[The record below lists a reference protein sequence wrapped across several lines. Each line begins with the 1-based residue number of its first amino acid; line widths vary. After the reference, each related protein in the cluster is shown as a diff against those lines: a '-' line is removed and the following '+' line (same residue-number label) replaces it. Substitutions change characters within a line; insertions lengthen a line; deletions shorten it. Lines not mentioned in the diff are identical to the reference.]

1 MAGAVVVDA
10 ARQWRWRGGLIRA
23 ERTVKRRLRGL
34 GGLDT
39 TLVRPDLPVH
49 NTTYMVLIPK
59 DKDVRMELANII
71 AEHNSMRAAHDHLV
85 VPLLERSVLK
95 ILSAGKIQAWWRGL
109 RARWAMGPAVHRGL
123 DSLRAATVIQRQWN
137 AWLLK
142 DRLHMLSE
150 LRLFSRFIRR
160 KKRKEMY
167 LSATSLQLLD
177 TARQAQHRSCP
188 ELNLD
193 FYLDPYSALFICST
207 DGGRSVRAGI
217 PDWIGTDI
225 PVEKYSK
232 FLLKDSTP
240 VKRTELH
247 KLLETGCEEVD
258 LAAMKEEDAFSTM
271 IPKNRPERM
280 IRFQSEVEGLRRA
293 AALFLLTWNSRAG
306 DAARLYPNPVEKN
319 LTPHVVPQS
328 SELQVL
334 AAGARAR
341 KGVLAKL
348 PEDSPIPRLLSE
360 AQIPL
365 WQKKKND
372 WTRFSTLA
380 MKTAEPG
387 MGEVPVLEK
396 FTFQHRDAVYEDYAS
411 AEEEEEEFEVEGNI
425 IFPEFDLN
433 DRHKREYKK
442 RQHAQYLVELA
453 DAEKQHVRE
462 RQRAE
467 RERVMALMG
476 SSEVAQSLAK
486 ANRST
491 NTSSVAPRNRD
502 ALDSKAVRK
511 NLQDRAY
518 LHALQARRTVKLRRA
533 EDATAIKKSKTKLT
547 GRNKEKVKTGRAAT
561 KEALKALQERGKEEV
576 EARRLRVQREKAWK
590 AAAARKRELSQDA
603 AQSFVTGSNSLAQRL
618 FEAEYVERDF
628 LQTKDAYDR
637 ATYARLSTAFKRSE
651 QMQKRAEWVR
661 GVKEKAEDEAVVVM
675 RAKELRIG
683 ELIETKQHVAAKKTA
698 REAQMTSSGILSG
711 EHRGV
716 GPERRSLRLSQV
728 VSAADAS
735 R

>member
-1 MAGAVVVDA
+1 M
-10 ARQWRWRGGLIRA
+10 
-23 ERTVKRRLRGL
+23 
-34 GGLDT
+34 
-39 TLVRPDLPVH
+39 
-49 NTTYMVLIPK
+49 
-59 DKDVRMELANII
+59 
-71 AEHNSMRAAHDHLV
+71 
-85 VPLLERSVLK
+85 
-95 ILSAGKIQAWWRGL
+95 
-109 RARWAMGPAVHRGL
+109 
-123 DSLRAATVIQRQWN
+123 
-137 AWLLK
+137 
-142 DRLHMLSE
+142 
-150 LRLFSRFIRR
+150 
-160 KKRKEMY
+160 
-167 LSATSLQLLD
+167 
-177 TARQAQHRSCP
+177 
-188 ELNLD
+188 
-193 FYLDPYSALFICST
+193 
-207 DGGRSVRAGI
+207 RAGI